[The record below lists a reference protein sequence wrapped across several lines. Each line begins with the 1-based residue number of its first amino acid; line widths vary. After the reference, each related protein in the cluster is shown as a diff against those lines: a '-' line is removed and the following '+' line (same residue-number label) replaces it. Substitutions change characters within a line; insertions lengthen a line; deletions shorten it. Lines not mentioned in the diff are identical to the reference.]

1 MRMSLRNWFKN
12 ITPLNKAL
20 LTLIAA
26 ALVIIFFG
34 SAVGLTKNNPSEDF
48 RQADPEPQ
56 KVINYS
62 AKKNEKIAAYTE
74 LGEIRAVCKAPS
86 EDEKGT
92 IVLIR
97 PWFSYPDGDTVLFE
111 ELSDKSRKL
120 KVIFSD
126 YFASHT
132 EDELT
137 LLGETKI
144 KQDLCHLINAELVL
158 GKITAVYFD
167 AYIFF

>member
-1 MRMSLRNWFKN
+1 MSLKNWFRN

-26 ALVIIFFG
+26 FLLVVIFG
-34 SAVGLTKNNPSEDF
+34 TAVTLTKKTPGQDF
-48 RQADPEPQ
+48 RHSDPEPRQ
-56 KVINYS
+56 VINYS
-62 AKKNEKIAAYTE
+62 ARKNEKVAVYTE

-97 PWFSYPDGDTVLFE
+97 PWFSYPEEDKVLVE

-120 KVIFSD
+120 KIVFSD
-126 YFASHT
+126 YFAVHT
-132 EDELT
+132 EEELRT
-137 LLGETKI
+137 IGEIKV

>member
-1 MRMSLRNWFKN
+1 MKRTSPLS
-12 ITPLNKAL
+12 PLNKAL

-26 ALVIIFFG
+26 AVVFFVAG
-34 SAVGLTKNNPSEDF
+34 TAIALTAKNRTPGADY
-48 RQADPEPQ
+48 RKADPEPK
-56 KVINYS
+56 KVINMS
-62 AKKNEKIAAYTE
+62 REKNAKVAAYTQ
-74 LGEIRAVCKAPS
+74 LGEIRAVCKS
-86 EDEKGT
+86 EDGDQKGT
-92 IVLIR
+92 LVLVR

-132 EDELT
+132 ETELRV
-137 LLGETKI
+137 LGETKV
-144 KQDLCHLINAELVL
+144 KEELCRLINAELVL
-158 GKITAVYFD
+158 GKISSVYFD